1 MNKSPYVLLNCNN
14 KIKALLDF
22 HEMAA
27 WRKEDICIGINDG
40 KYIIGSNGI
49 IPDDI
54 NINDIK
60 NKYEN
65 VL

>member
-1 MNKSPYVLLNCNN
+1 MSIGENMNKSPYVLLNCNN

-40 KYIIGSNGI
+40 KYING
-49 IPDDI
+49 DKSLLKEML
-54 NINDIK
+54 NI
-60 NKYEN
+60 
-65 VL
+65 LS